1 MKSTELITKQVNA
14 KLSSSVRTPLW
25 EHEKFHKKKKD
36 IKLFL
41 GTQGNIDTI
50 ANISL
55 HEMLESL
62 YFSIYYLSKQLVL
75 AIIKLEFVNHCI
87 SGRYKKYV

>member
-1 MKSTELITKQVNA
+1 M
-14 KLSSSVRTPLW
+14 LSYPHQCGHPYGSMRS
-25 EHEKFHKKKKD
+25 FIKKKN

-62 YFSIYYLSKQLVL
+62 YFSIYYLLKQLVL